1 MPKKK
6 KISAEKEAQGEVDDS
21 FFLSPAA
28 KVGILITVL
37 LALAAIAVLSLFG
50 LADPFGFYL
59 GAGLRLAFGRV
70 YWVFPM
76 ILLFAS
82 YSVLRGYNSS
92 DQVGWVRIM
101 FQVLSFLGVLF
112 AVSGLF
118 HVFSNQPSIMSQI
131 RQGGAGGYVGFA
143 IGYPLYRFWGLSA
156 SAIIL
161 ASVILIFLFI
171 IFDRAVVALF
181 VLLQGA
187 LKTLCASLVRFSK
200 YHSTASEQGAESVA
214 SSFVRETGDKVAI
227 KGVQEEDSARAEEDG
242 EAVKVPFFRRALMH
256 RSGQEDGR
264 IEKLESMALVSH
276 RARKI
281 DLPLNLLHV
290 TSDKPTPGN
299 LKQNKEIIKETLASF
314 HIPVEMGEVHI
325 GPTVTQYCLLPLRGV
340 KLARIVALQR
350 DLSLALAARH
360 LRIEAPIPGKALV
373 GIEIPNETSA
383 IVSLHE
389 ILSSA
394 IFKNRESSLSLALGK
409 DVSGNPHLAS
419 METMP
424 HLLIAGAT
432 GAGKSVMINAMIV
445 SLLYQNSPDDLKLI
459 LVDPKRVELS
469 IYNDIPHL
477 LTPVVVDIKKIINA
491 LRWCVSEMERRYELL
506 SEYHKRNIASYN
518 KTAEEKLPYIVFIID
533 EMADLMSSAGK
544 DVEALV
550 VRLAQMSRAVGIHL
564 VLATQRPSV
573 DVITGLIKA
582 NMPSRIAF
590 AVASQIDSRTILD
603 VSGAEKLLGRG
614 DMLYLGADLG
624 KPRRLQAPF
633 VSEEEVKNVVQKLK
647 EQAAPEYVEEVT
659 QKRSYSEGLGVPV
672 YGDFFQGAEVDDDLY
687 EQAREIVV
695 KYQKASAS
703 MLQRYLRV
711 GYARAARLIDLLE
724 ERGVIG
730 AGDGAKPREVLAGN
744 SSNRPLGGNEVEA
757 DEWGEEEGD
766 EDIV

>member
-1 MPKKK
+1 MLKKK
-6 KISAEKEAQGEVDDS
+6 KKSAEIDEPSEADDL

-28 KVGILITVL
+28 KVGILVTAL
-37 LALAAIAVLSLFG
+37 LAIAAIAALSLLG

-59 GAGLRLAFGRV
+59 GTGLRLAFGRV
-70 YWVFPM
+70 HWVFPL
-76 ILLFAS
+76 ILLCAS

-92 DQVGWVRIM
+92 QRGWARIM
-101 FQVLSFLGVLF
+101 FQVLSSFGMLC
-112 AVSGLF
+112 AISGLF
-118 HVFSNQPSIMSQI
+118 HVFADQSSVMSNI

-143 IGYPLYRFWGLSA
+143 VGYPLYRFWGLSA

-161 ASVILIFLFI
+161 ASIILIFLFI
-171 IFDRAVVALF
+171 IFDRAVIAFF
-181 VLLQGA
+181 VFLQGA
-187 LKTLCASLVRFSK
+187 LKTALASRMRFSK
-200 YHSTASEQGAESVA
+200 WHSRSSEQSENISTPQ
-214 SSFVRETGDKVAI
+214 F
-227 KGVQEEDSARAEEDG
+227 VQEIETKESAFKDKNAQLEEG
-242 EAVKVPFFRRALMH
+242 AKEGESEAVKVPFFRRALMNRKGNGAVQADAH
-256 RSGQEDGR
+256 
-264 IEKLESMALVSH
+264 ESHALVP
-276 RARKI
+276 RTARKI
-281 DLPLNLLHV
+281 DLPLNLLYT

-314 HIPVEMGEVHI
+314 HIPVEMGDVHI

-360 LRIEAPIPGKALV
+360 LRIEAPIPGKSLV

-394 IFKNRESSLSLALGK
+394 IFKNRDSSLSLALGK
-409 DVSGNPHLAS
+409 DVSGHPHIAS
-419 METMP
+419 IETMP
-424 HLLIAGAT
+424 HVLIAGAT
-432 GAGKSVMINAMIV
+432 GAGKSVMINAIIV

-582 NMPSRIAF
+582 NMPFRIAF

-603 VSGAEKLLGRG
+603 ISGAEKLLGRG

-633 VSEEEVKNVVQKLK
+633 VSEEEVKNVVRRLK
-647 EQAAPEYVEEVT
+647 EQALPEYVLEVT
-659 QKRSYSEGLGVPV
+659 QKHSYSEGLGVPV
-672 YGDFFQGAEVDDDLY
+672 YGDFLQGGETDDDLY

-724 ERGVIG
+724 NRGVIG
-730 AGDGAKPREVLAGN
+730 AGDGAKPREVLAG
-744 SSNRPLGGNEVEA
+744 GGDVVYDGGEEVEDHVME
-757 DEWGEEEGD
+757 DEVNDGQ
-766 EDIV
+766 